1 MFYFPF
7 CVIFLFCIC
16 ICLLFFCS
24 CFTHNFDKQLTFSA
38 FSSMLFNE
46 HHLFVN
52 LRLAHDIGFFSLRV
66 VLSLGWAARGST
78 AHQIEPV
85 HQVPSYVL
93 AIHSPSFIGITCL
106 QFNDLHRLSSFFM
119 PQAVTRRFHVGG
131 RFRQSPLPL
140 EQFCAVNRLYL
151 CSCG

>member
-1 MFYFPF
+1 MCYIFVLHFY
-7 CVIFLFCIC
+7 LFIVY
-16 ICLLFFCS
+16 LFFCF
-24 CFTHNFDKQLTFSA
+24 CFTHNFDKQLTSSA

-52 LRLAHDIGFFSLRV
+52 LRLAHDTGFWSLRV
-66 VLSLGWAARGST
+66 VLGLGWVARGST

-119 PQAVTRRFHVGG
+119 PQAVTRRFHVGREEENAKG
-131 RFRQSPLPL
+131 VAF
-140 EQFCAVNRLYL
+140 ANRLYL
-151 CSCG
+151 

>member
-1 MFYFPF
+1 MFNVFPF
-7 CVIFLFCIC
+7 LCYIFCLAFLFVY
-16 ICLLFFCS
+16 CLFIFCS

-52 LRLAHDIGFFSLRV
+52 LRLAHDIGFWSLRV
-66 VLSLGWAARGST
+66 VLGLGWVARGST

-106 QFNDLHRLSSFFM
+106 QFNDLHLLSSFFM
-119 PQAVTRRFHVGG
+119 AQAVTRRFHVGREEENAKG
-131 RFRQSPLPL
+131 VAF
-140 EQFCAVNRLYL
+140 ANRLYL
-151 CSCG
+151 